1 MAARRL
7 LYVTAE
13 DHYLY
18 RAAGGGLE
26 LEGRFSGDDLGIT
39 SFREHLLARPGGL
52 FSVVADIACE
62 DFHEEQIPFLR
73 GSDRDAIV
81 QRRLAQRYR
90 DTRLA
95 TALSLGEAP
104 SAERRNERLL
114 LASFTNTQQL
124 SPWLDALEDAGVRLA
139 GVYSVPLLAPA
150 LAARLG
156 VKGGRAL
163 VVTATRAGLRQC
175 YVDNGR
181 LRFARLERTIDM
193 VPQAL
198 AMFVRSE
205 TQRLAQYLVTLRAL
219 PREGAPVQVLVVAP
233 AGQRE
238 VFEQALPSDA
248 RLVFRTIDYA
258 QALQS
263 VKLRKLPEV
272 SRAEALFLHLAAT
285 QAPREQFASRQD
297 RRRYLVWQLQ
307 RGIVAAGVAGFAAC
321 ALYGGAKWLEVMS
334 LGDEAA
340 AQQRQARA
348 AAEQYERN
356 TATFPVTQ
364 TSSENLKVAVVEFT
378 RLAERSA
385 APDRSL
391 AHLSQVL
398 GRFPQMEVDGVVW
411 SVGRPADRT
420 TRAAAAGAPVKPEP
434 AGDTAV
440 ILEVSG
446 RVTAAQRT
454 DYRGI
459 TAQVENFAAALAT
472 SGYQIVERKLP
483 FDITSEGTLT
493 GDIGATDTG
502 EAPRFTIVLAR
513 PLP

>member
-1 MAARRL
+1 
-7 LYVTAE
+7 
-13 DHYLY
+13 
-18 RAAGGGLE
+18 
-26 LEGRFSGDDLGIT
+26 
-39 SFREHLLARPGGL
+39 
-52 FSVVADIACE
+52 
-62 DFHEEQIPFLR
+62 
-73 GSDRDAIV
+73 
-81 QRRLAQRYR
+81 
-90 DTRLA
+90 
-95 TALSLGEAP
+95 
-104 SAERRNERLL
+104 
-114 LASFTNTQQL
+114 
-124 SPWLDALEDAGVRLA
+124 
-139 GVYSVPLLAPA
+139 
-150 LAARLG
+150 
-156 VKGGRAL
+156 
-163 VVTATRAGLRQC
+163 
-175 YVDNGR
+175 
-181 LRFARLERTIDM
+181 
-193 VPQAL
+193 
-198 AMFVRSE
+198 
-205 TQRLAQYLVTLRAL
+205 
-219 PREGAPVQVLVVAP
+219 VQVLVVAP

-285 QAPREQFASRQD
+285 QAPREPFASRQE
-297 RRRYLVWQLQ
+297 RRRYLGWLLL
-307 RGIVAAGVAGFAAC
+307 RGIVAAGVAGVAAC

-348 AAEQYERN
+348 AAEQYERI

-411 SVGRPADRT
+411 SVGRPADRP

-440 ILEVSG
+440 ILEGSG

-472 SGYQIVERKLP
+472 SGYQLVERTLP
-483 FDITSEGTLT
+483 FDTTSEGTLT